1 MPITPTDSAPP
12 GTARHR
18 AGEPPRPALWTFGLI
33 AAVGAVIGWFAAGA
47 AEPPSGTQQRGR
59 AEPAATSL
67 PILPLVGAVLAIVL
81 VTAAWLTTEAWMAAD
96 QSEAVARA
104 LTGGDPARASV
115 LVTRFGC
122 GGCHTIPG
130 LPAADGKV
138 GSPLADLRQRVFI
151 AGVLP
156 NTADNLMNWIVEP
169 RAYSPGSAMPAT
181 GISKTEARDIAAWLY
196 AH

>member
-1 MPITPTDSAPP
+1 MPITPTDSAPA
-12 GTARHR
+12 GTAGHH
-18 AGEPPRPALWTFGLI
+18 AAEPARPALWTFGLV

-47 AEPPSGTQQRGR
+47 AEPPSGTQQRR
-59 AEPAATSL
+59 RPEPAATSL
-67 PILPLVGAVLAIVL
+67 PVLPLVGAVIAIVL
-81 VTAAWLTTEAWMAAD
+81 ATAAWPTTEAWMAAR
-96 QSEAVARA
+96 QSDAVARA

-115 LVTRFGC
+115 LVTQYGC
-122 GGCHTIPG
+122 GGCHAIPG

-138 GSPLADLRQRVFI
+138 GPPLLGFRQRVFV

-156 NTADNLMNWIVEP
+156 NTADNLINWIIEP